1 MKPYPKLMYSKKT
14 NRIFYMTNFRVGTVV
29 VDTKPYKRNTEGY
42 FSKSWDQE
50 NFEDFEGTIN
60 GVPYP
65 ELRYIF
71 DGEKEIISIQND
83 NKPISNDDVI
93 FEL

>member
-14 NRIFYMTNFRVGTVV
+14 NRIFYMTHFRVGTVV
-29 VDTKPYKRNTEGY
+29 VDTKRNTEGH

-60 GVPYP
+60 GVPYKIP
-65 ELRYIF
+65 ELRYLF
-71 DGEKEIISIQND
+71 DGEKNTVSFQND